1 MKKWN
6 VRPNAPPAFLAELK
20 TLPPLV
26 AQLLYNREQKSQSQ
40 IDTFLRPEY
49 GKAHDPFLFVDMKKA
64 VERVWQAI
72 ELNEKILIHG
82 DYDADGVTSAA
93 VLFKTLKALGAQVDV
108 FIPHREIDGYG
119 INPANLN
126 NFIIQGVKL
135 FITVDCGISN
145 AAEIDVLN
153 AAGVDVIV
161 TDHHEPP
168 PGLPR
173 AFAILDPKVVSS
185 GYPFPFLSGA
195 GVAFK
200 LAQALLRPA
209 YTNPRDSSG
218 GGKTDD
224 ASPHDSSGG
233 VEKTNDTSPHDSSG
247 GGVIVD
253 ERLRKYGGAEGFEK
267 WLLDIVAIGTVAD
280 VVPLVGENRILA
292 KWGLVVLEKTRNIGL
307 QKLLEII
314 GNKKLDAYTI
324 GFQIAPRLNA
334 AGRMKHADAAFNL
347 LVEEEETR
355 AAQLAADLQ
364 KNNSDRQRAIEIA
377 LTSAKSKITDR
388 LQEKVFFLFE
398 EGWPPGL
405 IGLIAG
411 KLCDELSRPVI
422 AMTLCNGKVV
432 GSGRSVDGFNITQ
445 GLQFVS
451 AHLARFGGHA
461 GACGFTLNS
470 LEIKE
475 SFQIDLQ
482 SYAAGLLSQL
492 DLTPSLVVDAELKL
506 AEATFDLLKHLQGFE
521 PHGEGNEKPLFL
533 IKNLQIVSADA
544 IGGELTHLRLRV
556 KQDLPMVY
564 KMLWFGHAKEWLPQ
578 IRVGD
583 AVDAVCEVGVNEWN
597 GNREV
602 EFRIVDLRKAEA

>member
-1 MKKWN
+1 MYQVPTIQPIMKKWN
-6 VRPNAPPAFLAELK
+6 VRPNAPLAFLAELK

-26 AQLLYNREQKSQSQ
+26 AQLLYNREQKSQSD
-40 IDTFLRPEY
+40 IDAFLRPEY
-49 GKAHDPFLFVDMKKA
+49 GKAHDPFLFVDMRKA
-64 VERVWQAI
+64 VDRIWRAI
-72 ELNEKILIHG
+72 ELKEKILIHG

-93 VLFKTLKALGAQVDV
+93 VLFKTLKALGAQVEV

-119 INPANLN
+119 LNPANLN
-126 NFIIQGVKL
+126 NFIIQSVKL

-145 AAEIDVLN
+145 AAEIDVLS

-168 PGLPR
+168 PELPR

-200 LAQALLRPA
+200 LAQALLRGE
-209 YTNPRDSSG
+209 RQVQ
-218 GGKTDD
+218 
-224 ASPHDSSGG
+224 SPELKVKSL
-233 VEKTNDTSPHDSSG
+233 E
-247 GGVIVD
+247 
-253 ERLRKYGGAEGFEK
+253 LQKYGGGEGFEK
-267 WLLDIVAIGTVAD
+267 WLLDIVAVGTVAD
-280 VVPLVGENRILA
+280 VVPLIGENRILA
-292 KWGLVVLEKTRNIGL
+292 KWGLVVLEKTRNVGL

-347 LVEEEETR
+347 LVEEDETR
-355 AAQLAADLQ
+355 ASQLAADLQ
-364 KNNSDRQRAIEIA
+364 KNNSDRQRAIETA
-377 LTSAKSKITDR
+377 LTSAKAKITDR

-445 GLQFVS
+445 GLQAVCQHF
-451 AHLARFGGHA
+451 ARFGGHA

-475 SFQIDLQ
+475 SFEIDLQ
-482 SYAAGLLSQL
+482 NYAVGLLSQL
-492 DLTPSLVVDAELKL
+492 DLTPTLSIDAELRL
-506 AEATFDLLKHLQGFE
+506 SDATFDLLNHLQGFE

-556 KQDLPMVY
+556 KQDPPMVY

-602 EFRIVDLRKAEA
+602 EFRIVDLRKS